1 MVSPTS
7 AIIAITLNCNSRC
20 IMCDIWKN
28 KIPNELPAEYY
39 KKLPSSLKDINITGG
54 EPFLRQD
61 IVEIVR
67 NMKMAAPNAR
77 FIMNTNG
84 FMPHMVKKHLPG
96 ILKIDPNFAFRVS
109 IDGIGDAHDAIRRIP
124 NGYKKILESLKIAK
138 SLGAKDLGIAFTLI
152 DQNVNE
158 LPKVQQLA
166 DDLGVEFSMTVAT
179 NSIIYF
185 GSGKEDLRPKNPERL
200 EFRLDEAAKKHLRR
214 MSPKELMRG
223 WFIKRLL
230 TFVQTGK
237 RALVCDAGTG
247 FFYMDSLGNV
257 YTCHLKPWKMG
268 NIKNQ
273 TMEEILS
280 NQRFA
285 KQVAS
290 CDACWMVC
298 TAKSMMRKKIFRV
311 ALEALKDKASI
322 HFPMPNKP
330 NFGVIIPSQ
339 PSK

>member
-1 MVSPTS
+1 
-7 AIIAITLNCNSRC
+7 
-20 IMCDIWKN
+20 MCDIWKN

-39 KKLPSSLKDINITGG
+39 KKLPSGLKDINITGG

-67 NMKMAAPNAR
+67 NMREAAPNAR

-96 ILKIDPNFAFRVS
+96 ILAIDPNFAFRVS

-124 NGYKKILESLKIAK
+124 GGYKKILESLRIAK
-138 SLGAKDLGIAFTLI
+138 ELGAKDLGIAFTLI
-152 DQNVNE
+152 DQNVDE
-158 LPKVQQLA
+158 LPKVQKLA
-166 DDLGVEFSMTVAT
+166 DDMGVEFSMTVAT

-185 GSGKEDLRPKNPERL
+185 GSGKESLRPKNPERL
-200 EFRLDEAAKKHLRR
+200 ELRLNETAKKHLSR

-223 WFIKRLL
+223 WFIKRLIS
-230 TFVQTGK
+230 FVQTGK

-273 TMEEILS
+273 SMEQILA
-280 NQRFA
+280 NQTYA
-285 KQVAS
+285 KRVAS

-322 HFPMPNKP
+322 HFPMPDKP
-330 NFGVIIPSQ
+330 DFGVIVPTKAS
-339 PSK
+339 

>member
-1 MVSPTS
+1 MQSPTS

-39 KKLPSSLKDINITGG
+39 KKLPGSLKDINITGG

-67 NMKMAAPNAR
+67 NMRAAAPHAR

-84 FMPHMVKKHLPG
+84 FMPHMVRKHLPG
-96 ILKIDPNFAFRVS
+96 ILAIDPNFAFRVS
-109 IDGIGDAHDAIRRIP
+109 IDGIGAAHDAIRRIP
-124 NGYKKILESLKIAK
+124 GGYKKILESLKIAK
-138 SLGAKDLGIAFTLI
+138 ELGAKDLGIAFTLI
-152 DQNVNE
+152 DQNVDE
-158 LPKVQQLA
+158 LPKVQKLA

-179 NSIIYF
+179 NSVIYF
-185 GSGKEDLRPKNPERL
+185 GSGKENLRPKNPERL
-200 EFRLDEAAKKHLRR
+200 EFRLNEAAKKHLSR

-223 WFIKRLL
+223 WFIKRLIS
-230 TFVQTGK
+230 FVQTGK

-268 NIKNQ
+268 NIK
-273 TMEEILS
+273 TKSMEEILT
-280 NQRFA
+280 NQTYA
-285 KQVAS
+285 KRVAS

-311 ALEALKDKASI
+311 ALEAFKDKASI
-322 HFPMPNKP
+322 HFPIPQKP
-330 NFGVIIPSQ
+330 DFGVIVPTKS
-339 PSK
+339 P

>member
-1 MVSPTS
+1 MIAPTS

-39 KKLPSSLKDINITGG
+39 KKLPASLKDINITGG

-67 NMKMAAPNAR
+67 NMKVAAPNAR
-77 FIMNTNG
+77 FIMNSNG
-84 FMPHMVKKHLPG
+84 FMPHMVKKHLPK
-96 ILKIDPNFAFRVS
+96 ILEIDPNFAFRVS
-109 IDGIGDAHDAIRRIP
+109 IDGIGAAHDAIRRIP
-124 NGYKKILESLKIAK
+124 GGYDKIMESLRIAK
-138 SLGAKDLGIAFTLI
+138 EVGTKDLGIAFTLI
-152 DQNVNE
+152 DQNVDE
-158 LPKVQQLA
+158 LPKVQKLA

-179 NSIIYF
+179 NSVIYF
-185 GSGKEDLRPKNPERL
+185 GSGKENLRPKNPERL
-200 EFRLDEAAKKHLRR
+200 EMRLEETARKHLAR

-223 WFIKRLL
+223 WFIKRLIS
-230 TFVQTGK
+230 FVQTGK

-268 NIKNQ
+268 NIKSASMEKILANQ
-273 TMEEILS
+273 TY
-280 NQRFA
+280 A
-285 KQVAS
+285 KRVAT

-298 TAKSMMRKKIFRV
+298 TAKSMMRRKIFRV
-311 ALEALKDKASI
+311 ALETLKDKATI
-322 HFPMPNKP
+322 HFPMPDKP
-330 NFGVIIPSQ
+330 DFGVIVPTKSH
-339 PSK
+339 

>member
-1 MVSPTS
+1 MQAPTS

-67 NMKMAAPNAR
+67 NMREAAPNAR

-84 FMPHMVKKHLPG
+84 FMPHMVKKHLPK
-96 ILKIDPNFAFRVS
+96 ILEIDPNFAFRVS
-109 IDGIGDAHDAIRRIP
+109 IDGIGEAHDAIRRIP
-124 NGYKKILESLKIAK
+124 GGYKKILESLRIAK
-138 SLGAKDLGIAFTLI
+138 EVGAKDLGIAFTLI
-152 DQNVNE
+152 DQNVDE
-158 LPKVQQLA
+158 LPKVQKLA

-179 NSIIYF
+179 NSVIYF
-185 GSGKEDLRPKNPERL
+185 GSGKENLRPKNPERL
-200 EFRLDEAAKKHLRR
+200 EFRLKEAAKIHLTR

-223 WFIKRLL
+223 WFIKRLIS
-230 TFVQTGK
+230 FVQTGK

-247 FFYMDSLGNV
+247 FFYMDSLGSV

-268 NIKNQ
+268 NIKTQSMETILANQ
-273 TMEEILS
+273 TY
-280 NQRFA
+280 A
-285 KQVAS
+285 KRVAS

-311 ALEALKDKASI
+311 ALEAFKDKAAI
-322 HFPMPNKP
+322 HFPLPDKP
-330 NFGVIIPSQ
+330 DFGVVVPTKS
-339 PSK
+339 S

>member
-1 MVSPTS
+1 MIFPTS

-39 KKLPSSLKDINITGG
+39 KKLPSSLRDINITGG

-67 NMKMAAPNAR
+67 NMRSAAPHAR

-96 ILKIDPNFAFRVS
+96 ILQIDPNFAFRVS

-124 NGYKKILESLKIAK
+124 NGYKKILESLRIAK
-138 SLGAKDLGIAFTLI
+138 ELGAKDLGIAFTLI
-152 DQNVNE
+152 DQNVDE
-158 LPKVQQLA
+158 LPKVQKLA

-179 NSIIYF
+179 NSVIYF
-185 GSGKEDLRPKNPERL
+185 GSGKENLRPKNPEQLEYRL
-200 EFRLDEAAKKHLRR
+200 EQAAKVHLSR

-230 TFVQTGK
+230 TFVQSGK

-247 FFYMDSLGNV
+247 FFYMDSLGSI
-257 YTCHLKPWKMG
+257 YTCHIKPWKMG
-268 NIKNQ
+268 NIKDRPI
-273 TMEEILS
+273 EEILA
-280 NQRFA
+280 NQTYV
-285 KQVAS
+285 KKVAA

-298 TAKSMMRKKIFRV
+298 TAKSMMKKKIFRV

-322 HFPMPNKP
+322 HFPMPGKP
-330 NFGVIIPSQ
+330 NFGVIVPSQ
-339 PSK
+339 SPK

>member
-1 MVSPTS
+1 MISPTS

-28 KIPNELPAEYY
+28 KIPNELPSEYY
-39 KKLPSSLKDINITGG
+39 KKLPSSLLDINITGG

-61 IVEIVR
+61 IVEIIR
-67 NMKMAAPNAR
+67 NMKAAAPHAR

-84 FMPHMVKKHLPG
+84 FMPHMVKKHMPE

-109 IDGIGDAHDAIRRIP
+109 IDGIGKAHDAIRRIP
-124 NGYKKILESLKIAK
+124 GGYKKILESLRIAK
-138 SLGAKDLGIAFTLI
+138 ELGTRDLGIAFTLI
-152 DQNVNE
+152 DQNVEE
-158 LPKVQQLA
+158 LPKVQKLA

-179 NSIIYF
+179 SSVIYF
-185 GSGKEDLRPKNPERL
+185 GTGKDHLRPKNPERL
-200 EFRLDEAAKKHLRR
+200 EHNLEQAARAHLSR

-223 WFIKRLL
+223 WFLKRLL
-230 TFVQTGK
+230 HFVQTGK

-268 NIKNQ
+268 NIKEQ
-273 TMEEILS
+273 SMEAILS
-280 NQRFA
+280 NQTYA
-285 KQVAS
+285 KRVAS

-311 ALEALKDKASI
+311 ALEALKDKATI
-322 HFPMPNKP
+322 QFPMPQKP
-330 NFGVIIPSQ
+330 DFGVIVPTNAQ
-339 PSK
+339 